1 MAITGM
7 RGGKAEIRGMT
18 DLQRKLDALPEAVTA
33 KLKKKIREG
42 AFDIAEQAHFA
53 APVVSGELRRS
64 IDIVVRNQGF
74 DVYVVANAP
83 HAHLV
88 EFGTVKSAARPFFYP
103 AYKLQRP
110 RVVRSVKTELRR
122 VLRAEAAK

>member
-1 MAITGM
+1 MAITGR

-18 DLQRKLDALPEAVTA
+18 ELQRKLDALPDAVTA
-33 KLKKKIREG
+33 KLKKKIRDG
-42 AFDIAEQAHFA
+42 AFDIAEQVHFA
-53 APVVSGELRRS
+53 APEVSGDLKRS
-64 IDIVVRNQGF
+64 IDIVVANSGF

-88 EFGTVKSAARPFFYP
+88 EFGTVRSAARPFFYP
-103 AYKLQRP
+103 AYKLHRP
-110 RVVRSVKTELRR
+110 RVVRSVKIELRR